1 MPKKFQGENSKAV
14 EAKARKAA
22 VANAAAEA
30 KQKAAED
37 AMWEDDDKQNA
48 KKAARKVILVA
59 YSFSWSLRIQV
70 LVQLLCSTQRCRK

>member
-1 MPKKFQGENSKAV
+1 MPKKFKGENSKAV

-59 YSFSWSLRIQV
+59 YSFSWSLRMQV
-70 LVQLLCSTQRCRK
+70 LA

>member
-1 MPKKFQGENSKAV
+1 MPKKFKGENSKAV

-59 YSFSWSLRIQV
+59 YSFSWSLPLQTFNQFPVHTENR
-70 LVQLLCSTQRCRK
+70 R